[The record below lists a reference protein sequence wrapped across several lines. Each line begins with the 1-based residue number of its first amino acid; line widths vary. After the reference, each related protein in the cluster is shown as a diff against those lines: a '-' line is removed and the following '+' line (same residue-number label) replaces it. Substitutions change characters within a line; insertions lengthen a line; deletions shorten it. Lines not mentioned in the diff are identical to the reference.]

1 MIEDDVIKEDS
12 MKVREKTDFERL
24 IFEKRLNMADVLAD
38 GDLDGYELL
47 QNNLLSDLDPYLD
60 ADQKTQIDTIRS
72 VKTMPGDISLETQ
85 GKIRERIEKKDKMI
99 SNVLHDLG
107 TQFTIRKKARIKG
120 GCPLLWR
127 AYPPLKLKESRP

>member
-1 MIEDDVIKEDS
+1 MKEESDIKEDS

-24 IFEKRLNMADVLAD
+24 IFEKRLNMGDVLAD

-60 ADQKTQIDTIRS
+60 IDQKSKIETIRS
-72 VKTMPGDISLETQ
+72 VITPPGDTSLETQ
-85 GKIRERIEKKDKMI
+85 GKIRKRIEEKDKMI

-120 GCPLLWR
+120 GLPLIWK
-127 AYPPLKLKESRP
+127 AYPPLKLKESQQ